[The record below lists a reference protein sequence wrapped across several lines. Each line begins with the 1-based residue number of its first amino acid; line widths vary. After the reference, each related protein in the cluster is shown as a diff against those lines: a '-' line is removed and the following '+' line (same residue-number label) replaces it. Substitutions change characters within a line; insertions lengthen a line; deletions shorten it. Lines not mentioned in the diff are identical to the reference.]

1 MPRPDQRQRAHSGLT
16 KVRQTHHNGPSG
28 PLSFLVEQ
36 PSPAVEIRVTD
47 TGVGIPPEDLPFIF
61 EEFRQVERQGSTEKE
76 GTGLG
81 LAIARKSV
89 ELLGG
94 TLTAESHVG
103 EGASFI
109 LKVSG
114 YAE

>member
-1 MPRPDQRQRAHSGLT
+1 
-16 KVRQTHHNGPSG
+16 
-28 PLSFLVEQ
+28 
-36 PSPAVEIRVTD
+36 VEIRVSD

-89 ELLGG
+89 ELFGG
-94 TLTAESHVG
+94 TLTAESAVDQG
-103 EGASFI
+103 TSFI
-109 LKVSG
+109 LRVSDYSG
-114 YAE
+114 